1 MVSAGGHFETRPINI
16 YALSRIHEEAPFNI
30 VEKHSS
36 QKRDIQRT
44 KAHEIESLRLFVDA
58 LLSSGATLDECYG
71 FFYSFHIPQIGKE
84 FDLLKF
90 TNKLCLNVELKSVA
104 VPEEQILSQLLKNR
118 HYLSH
123 LGKRLALYSV
133 ITDSMS
139 CYKLSLNDELVSVDF
154 DEIVAAVRKIKE
166 GYTEHI
172 DNMFRASDYLVSP
185 LNTPSRFI
193 QGEYFL
199 TQAQEQVKKSVLS
212 GVDSAFLGAY
222 FHITG
227 KPGTGKTLLLYD
239 IAKTLSKNGKTVII
253 HCGKL
258 SPGQYK
264 IRSEIDN
271 LNIVSA
277 SELRNEDFSLA
288 DYTYILVDESHRIYT
303 EQFDAICDS
312 VYKDD
317 QICIFSSDPEQVLS
331 TSETRNDIVS
341 KIEALNLDGRFTLSE
356 KIRTNRELHSFILC
370 MKDLNHRPRVPMDY
384 SSVDINYANTTQEAQ
399 FLLAYYRSKGYKF
412 INYTKSNYEPSP
424 YSAYSE
430 DYDTHHVIGQEFD
443 KVVMLLDS
451 SFYYDEEGK
460 LQGIPHPNP
469 NYLYPNLFYQ
479 GVTRVR
485 EQLALIVVNAPE
497 LFEKITSIVA
507 PVEG

>member
-1 MVSAGGHFETRPINI
+1 M
-16 YALSRIHEEAPFNI
+16 
-30 VEKHSS
+30 
-36 QKRDIQRT
+36 
-44 KAHEIESLRLFVDA
+44 
-58 LLSSGATLDECYG
+58 
-71 FFYSFHIPQIGKE
+71 
-84 FDLLKF
+84 
-90 TNKLCLNVELKSVA
+90 
-104 VPEEQILSQLLKNR
+104 
-118 HYLSH
+118 
-123 LGKRLALYSV
+123 
-133 ITDSMS
+133 
-139 CYKLSLNDELVSVDF
+139 
-154 DEIVAAVRKIKE
+154 
-166 GYTEHI
+166 
-172 DNMFRASDYLVSP
+172 
-185 LNTPSRFI
+185 
-193 QGEYFL
+193 
-199 TQAQEQVKKSVLS
+199 
-212 GVDSAFLGAY
+212 
-222 FHITG
+222 
-227 KPGTGKTLLLYD
+227 
-239 IAKTLSKNGKTVII
+239 II

-312 VYKDD
+312 VYKND

-399 FLLAYYRSKGYKF
+399 FLLAYYRSKGYTF

>member
-1 MVSAGGHFETRPINI
+1 MSAGGHFETRPINI
-16 YALSRIHEEAPFNI
+16 YSLSRIHEELPFNI

-36 QKRDIQRT
+36 QKRDLQRT
-44 KAHEIESLRLFVDA
+44 KVHEIESLRLFVDA
-58 LLSSGATLDECYG
+58 LLAAGVSLDECDG

-90 TNKLCLNVELKSVA
+90 TDRLCLNIELKSTA
-104 VPEEQILSQLLKNR
+104 VSEEQILCQLLKNR

-133 ITDSMS
+133 VTDSMS
-139 CYKLSLNDELVSVDF
+139 CYKLSLNDELVNMDF
-154 DEIVAAVRKIKE
+154 GEIVSAVRQIKT
-166 GYTEHI
+166 GYTGYI
-172 DNMFRASDYLVSP
+172 DNLFRASNYLVSP
-185 LNTPSRFI
+185 LNNPSRFI

-212 GVDSAFLGAY
+212 GVDSAFLSAY

-264 IRSEIDN
+264 IRNEIDN
-271 LNIVSA
+271 LNIVSV
-277 SELRNEDFSLA
+277 SELRDESFSLS

-312 VYKDD
+312 VNKND

-331 TSETRNDIVS
+331 ASETRNDIVA
-341 KIEALNLDGRFTLSE
+341 KIEALHLDGQFTLSE
-356 KIRTNRELHSFILC
+356 KIRTNRELHSFIMC
-370 MKDLNHRPRVPMDY
+370 MKDLNHRPKVPMDY
-384 SSVDINYANTTQEAQ
+384 SSVVLNYANTTQEAQ
-399 FLLAYYRSKGYKF
+399 YLLAYYRSKGFKF

-424 YSAYSE
+424 FSAYAE
-430 DYDTHHVIGQEFD
+430 DFDTHHVIGQEFD

-451 SFYYDEEGK
+451 SFFYDEDGK

-485 EQLALIVVNAPE
+485 EELALIVVNAPE
-497 LFEKITSIVA
+497 LFEKVASIVA
-507 PVEG
+507 PAES

>member
-1 MVSAGGHFETRPINI
+1 MSAGGHFETRPINI
-16 YALSRIHEEAPFNI
+16 YSLSRIHEELPFNI

-36 QKRDIQRT
+36 QKRDLQRT
-44 KAHEIESLRLFVDA
+44 KVHEIESLRLFVDA
-58 LLSSGATLDECYG
+58 LLAAGVSLDECDG

-90 TNKLCLNVELKSVA
+90 TDRLCLNIELKSTA
-104 VPEEQILSQLLKNR
+104 VSEEQILCQLLKNR

-123 LGKRLALYSV
+123 LGKKLALYSV
-133 ITDSMS
+133 VTDSMS
-139 CYKLSLNDELVSVDF
+139 CYKLSLNDELVNMDF
-154 DEIVAAVRKIKE
+154 GEIVSAVRQIKT
-166 GYTEHI
+166 GYTGYI
-172 DNMFRASDYLVSP
+172 DNLFRASNYLVSP
-185 LNTPSRFI
+185 LNNPSRFI

-212 GVDSAFLGAY
+212 GVDSAFLSAY

-264 IRSEIDN
+264 IRNEIDN
-271 LNIVSA
+271 LNIVSV
-277 SELRNEDFSLA
+277 SELRDESFSLS

-312 VYKDD
+312 VNKND

-331 TSETRNDIVS
+331 ASETRNDIVA
-341 KIEALNLDGRFTLSE
+341 KIEALHLDGQFTLSE
-356 KIRTNRELHSFILC
+356 KIRTNRELHSFIMC
-370 MKDLNHRPRVPMDY
+370 MKDLNHRPKVPMDY
-384 SSVDINYANTTQEAQ
+384 SSVVLNYANTTQEAQ
-399 FLLAYYRSKGYKF
+399 YLLAYYRSKGFKF
-412 INYTKSNYEPSP
+412 INYTKSNYEPRP
-424 YSAYSE
+424 FSAYAE
-430 DYDTHHVIGQEFD
+430 DFDTHHVIGQEFD

-451 SFYYDEEGK
+451 SFFYDEDGK

-485 EQLALIVVNAPE
+485 EELALIVVNAPE
-497 LFEKITSIVA
+497 LFEKVASIVA
-507 PVEG
+507 PAES

>member
-1 MVSAGGHFETRPINI
+1 MSAGGHFETRPINI
-16 YALSRIHEEAPFNI
+16 YSLSRIHEELPFNI

-36 QKRDIQRT
+36 QKRDLQRT
-44 KAHEIESLRLFVDA
+44 KVHEIESLRLFVDA
-58 LLSSGATLDECYG
+58 LLAAGVSLDECDG

-90 TNKLCLNVELKSVA
+90 TDRLCLNIELKSTA
-104 VPEEQILSQLLKNR
+104 VSEEQILCQLLKNR

-133 ITDSMS
+133 VTDSMS
-139 CYKLSLNDELVSVDF
+139 CCKLSLNNELVNVDF
-154 DEIVAAVRKIKE
+154 DEIVSAVRQIKTE
-166 GYTEHI
+166 YTRHI
-172 DNMFRASDYLVSP
+172 DNLFRASNYLVSP
-185 LNTPSRFI
+185 LNNPSRFI

-212 GVDSAFLGAY
+212 GVDSVYFSAY

-258 SPGQYK
+258 SPGQYE
-264 IRSEIDN
+264 IRNEIDN
-271 LNIVSA
+271 LNIVSV
-277 SELRNEDFSLA
+277 SELRDESFSLS
-288 DYTYILVDESHRIYT
+288 DYTNILVDESHRIYT

-312 VYKDD
+312 VNKND

-331 TSETRNDIVS
+331 ASETRNDIVA
-341 KIEALNLDGRFTLSE
+341 KIEALHLDGQFTLSE
-356 KIRTNRELHSFILC
+356 KIRTNRELHSFIMY
-370 MKDLNHRPRVPMDY
+370 MKDLNHRPKVPMDY
-384 SSVDINYANTTQEAQ
+384 SSVILNYANTTQEAQ
-399 FLLAYYRSKGYKF
+399 YLLAYYRSKGFKF

-424 YSAYSE
+424 FSAYAE
-430 DYDTHHVIGQEFD
+430 DFDTHHVIGQEFD

-451 SFYYDEEGK
+451 SFFYDEDGK

-485 EQLALIVVNAPE
+485 EELALIVVNAPE
-497 LFEKITSIVA
+497 LFEKVASIVA
-507 PVEG
+507 PAES

>member
-1 MVSAGGHFETRPINI
+1 MSAGGHFETRSINI
-16 YALSRIHEEAPFNI
+16 YSLSRIHEELPFNI

-36 QKRDIQRT
+36 QKRDLQRT
-44 KAHEIESLRLFVDA
+44 KVHEIESLRLFVDA
-58 LLSSGATLDECYG
+58 LLAAGVSLDECDG

-90 TNKLCLNVELKSVA
+90 TDRLCLNIELKSTA
-104 VPEEQILSQLLKNR
+104 VSEEQILCQLLKNR

-123 LGKRLALYSV
+123 LGKKLALYSV
-133 ITDSMS
+133 VTDSMS
-139 CYKLSLNDELVSVDF
+139 CYKLSLNDELVNMDF
-154 DEIVAAVRKIKE
+154 GEIVSAVRQIKT
-166 GYTEHI
+166 GYTGYI
-172 DNMFRASDYLVSP
+172 DNLFRASNYLVSP
-185 LNTPSRFI
+185 LNNPSRFI

-212 GVDSAFLGAY
+212 GVDSAFLSAY

-264 IRSEIDN
+264 IRNEIDN
-271 LNIVSA
+271 LNIVSV
-277 SELRNEDFSLA
+277 SELRDESFSLS

-312 VYKDD
+312 VNKND

-331 TSETRNDIVS
+331 ASETRNDIVA
-341 KIEALNLDGRFTLSE
+341 KIEALHLDGQFTLSE
-356 KIRTNRELHSFILC
+356 KIRTNRELHSFIMC
-370 MKDLNHRPRVPMDY
+370 MKDLNHRPKVPMDY
-384 SSVDINYANTTQEAQ
+384 SSVVLNYANTTQEAQ
-399 FLLAYYRSKGYKF
+399 YLLAYYRSKGFKF

-424 YSAYSE
+424 FSAYAE
-430 DYDTHHVIGQEFD
+430 DFDTHHVIGQEFD

-451 SFYYDEEGK
+451 SFFYDEDGK

-485 EQLALIVVNAPE
+485 EELALIVVNAPE
-497 LFEKITSIVA
+497 LFEKVASIVA
-507 PVEG
+507 PAES